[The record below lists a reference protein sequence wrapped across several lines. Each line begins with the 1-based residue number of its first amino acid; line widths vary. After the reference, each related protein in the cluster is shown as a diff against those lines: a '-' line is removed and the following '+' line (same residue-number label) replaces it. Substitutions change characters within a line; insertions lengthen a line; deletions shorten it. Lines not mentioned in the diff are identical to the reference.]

1 MSDNIFYGLYIVKII
16 TDDNK
21 NNNEVKLKE
30 NFEPNSNPF
39 IINNFEWNINRILE
53 ASIDITNCINTNENI
68 LSVGN
73 NIMAWDGSGNINLHF
88 YYTKSSNKLTIDWVN
103 TDDPYTSPQNPKYEF
118 IVYPDSTTI
127 NIKITNKG
135 LFINKRL
142 ITNDW
147 FESRFVNQ
155 IYGICNNIQV
165 GSTQGKVLSNAKYNY
180 IKVYDGTVDVK
191 FGPLPWTN
199 KQADGINKQCT
210 EESFD
215 IYKQQIVANI
225 DVSGCDK
232 ANATALLDNYNNDS
246 IEFNSIDSNT
256 DNSSDIKTVSIDYTI
271 FQVGTDISKYGS
283 ETDNN
288 FHVYYDAVSNN
299 VSLDFVNNSNGSKK
313 YGLKY
318 TLEEPYINL
327 LIKNSYISF
336 NNIKIDNIAQYI
348 NPVLKHNKL
357 QFGFIQGDGYISQA
371 LYKDIHI
378 EELPQAECIELI
390 YLPQTNFRSSYSSK
404 KWIAN
409 INTDSINN
417 NNLLSYNLYIK
428 TDLNSINNN
437 TGSNDNNYKNILSI
451 GNDIMNFADNTGNYN
466 IHIYY
471 NYNKN
476 KLQVNYTGQSFT
488 GTKYIREELNID
500 SNIVEFELSYKNG
513 LKINNN
519 QSAIITSN
527 NVSYLFEKSDL
538 YVGSCEGSER
548 YDGIYDY
555 IILK

>member
-1 MSDNIFYGLYIVKII
+1 MPNNIFYGWYIVKTVI
-16 TDDNK
+16 N
-21 NNNEVKLKE
+21 NNNEIKLKE

-53 ASIDITNCINTNENI
+53 ASIDITNCVNTNENI

-73 NIMAWDGSGNINLHF
+73 NIQVWDGSGNINLHF
-88 YYTKSSNKLTIDWVN
+88 YYTKSLNTLTIDWVN
-103 TDDPYTSPQNPKYEF
+103 TDDPYTSVQNPKCEF
-118 IVYPDSTTI
+118 IVYPDSNII

-135 LFINKRL
+135 LFVNKRL
-142 ITNDW
+142 VTNDW
-147 FESRFVNQ
+147 FELRFVNQ
-155 IYGICNNIQV
+155 IYSIGDNISV
-165 GSTQGKVLSNAKYNY
+165 GSMQGKTLSNAKYNY

-210 EESFD
+210 KESFN
-215 IYKQQIVANI
+215 IYKQQIIANI
-225 DVSGCDK
+225 DVSRCDK
-232 ANATALLDNYNNDS
+232 ANAVALLDNYNTD
-246 IEFNSIDSNT
+246 
-256 DNSSDIKTVSIDYTI
+256 DNSNDTKSVSIDYTI
-271 FQVGTDISKYGS
+271 LQIGTDISKYGT

-299 VSLDFVNNSNGSKK
+299 VSFDFVNNSNGLKK

-318 TLEEPYINL
+318 PLEEPYINL

-336 NNIKIDNIAQYI
+336 NNTKIDNIVQHI

-357 QFGFIQGDGYISQA
+357 QFGFVQGDGYISQA

-378 EELPQAECIELI
+378 EDLPQSEQIELIDLPQA
-390 YLPQTNFRSSYSSK
+390 NFCPSYSSK

-417 NNLLSYNLYIK
+417 NLSSYNLYVK

-437 TGSNDNNYKNILSI
+437 TGNNDNNYKNILSI
-451 GNDIMNFADNTGNYN
+451 GNDIMNFADNIGNYN

-476 KLQVNYTGQSFT
+476 KLQINYTGRSFI
-488 GTKYIREELNID
+488 GTKYIREELNQDCGIL
-500 SNIVEFELSYKNG
+500 ELELSYTDG
-513 LKINNN
+513 LKINNS
-519 QSAIITSN
+519 QSAIITSDN
-527 NVSYLFEKSDL
+527 ISYLFEKSDL
-538 YVGSCEGSER
+538 YIGSCEGSER
-548 YDGIYDY
+548 YDGIYNY

>member
-1 MSDNIFYGLYIVKII
+1 MFV
-16 TDDNK
+16 
-21 NNNEVKLKE
+21 
-30 NFEPNSNPF
+30 
-39 IINNFEWNINRILE
+39 
-53 ASIDITNCINTNENI
+53 
-68 LSVGN
+68 
-73 NIMAWDGSGNINLHF
+73 
-88 YYTKSSNKLTIDWVN
+88 
-103 TDDPYTSPQNPKYEF
+103 
-118 IVYPDSTTI
+118 
-127 NIKITNKG
+127 
-135 LFINKRL
+135 NKRL
-142 ITNDW
+142 VTNDW
-147 FESRFVNQ
+147 FELRFVNQ
-155 IYGICNNIQV
+155 IYSIGNNIQV
-165 GSTQGKVLSNAKYNY
+165 GSTQGKTLSNAKYNY
-180 IKVYDGTVDVK
+180 IKVYDGTVEVK

-232 ANATALLDNYNNDS
+232 ANIASLIDNDNNDN
-246 IEFNSIDSNT
+246 IELNST
-256 DNSSDIKTVSIDYTI
+256 DNDTNNSNDIKAASIDYTI
-271 FQVGTDISKYGS
+271 FQIGTDISKYGS

-313 YGLKY
+313 YGLQY

-336 NNIKIDNIAQYI
+336 NNIKIDNIAQHI

-357 QFGFIQGDGYISQA
+357 QFGFVQGDGYISRA

-378 EELPQAECIELI
+378 EELPKSEQIEYI
-390 YLPQTNFRSSYSSK
+390 DLPQTDFSPSYSSK
-404 KWIAN
+404 KWIGVV
-409 INTDSINN
+409 NTDSINN

-437 TGSNDNNYKNILSI
+437 IGNNDNNYKNILSI
-451 GNDIMNFADNTGNYN
+451 GNDIMNFSDNIGNYN

-476 KLQVNYTGQSFT
+476 KLQINYTGWAFT
-488 GTKYIREELNID
+488 GTKYIREELTPE
-500 SNIVEFELSYKNG
+500 SNILEFELSYASG
-513 LKINNN
+513 LKINNS
-519 QSAIITSN
+519 QSTIITSDN
-527 NVSYLFEKSDL
+527 ISYLFEKSDL

-548 YDGIYDY
+548 YNGIYDY

>member
-1 MSDNIFYGLYIVKII
+1 MSNNIFYGWYIVKTVI
-16 TDDNK
+16 DDSK
-21 NNNEVKLKE
+21 NNNEIKLKE
-30 NFEPNSNPF
+30 NFEPNNNPF

-53 ASIDITNCINTNENI
+53 ASIDITNCTNTNENI

-73 NIMAWDGSGNINLHF
+73 NIIAWDGSGNINLHF
-88 YYTKSSNKLTIDWVN
+88 YYTKSSNKLIIDWVN
-103 TDDPYTSPQNPKYEF
+103 TDDPYTSTQNPKCEF

-135 LFINKRL
+135 LFVNKRL
-142 ITNDW
+142 VTNDW
-147 FESRFVNQ
+147 FELRFANQ
-155 IYGICNNIQV
+155 IYGIGNNIQV
-165 GSTQGKVLSNAKYNY
+165 GSTQGKTLSNAKYNY
-180 IKVYDGTVDVK
+180 IKVYDGTVEVK

-210 EESFD
+210 KESFN
-215 IYKQQIVANI
+215 IYKQQIIANI
-225 DVSGCDK
+225 DVSRCDK
-232 ANATALLDNYNNDS
+232 ANAVALLDNYN
-246 IEFNSIDSNT
+246 T
-256 DNSSDIKTVSIDYTI
+256 GDNSNDTKFVSIDYTI
-271 FQVGTDISKYGS
+271 FQIGTDISKYGS
-283 ETDNN
+283 ESDNN

-313 YGLKY
+313 YGLQY

-336 NNIKIDNIAQYI
+336 NNIKIDNIAQHI

-357 QFGFIQGDGYISQA
+357 QFGFVQGDGYISQA

-378 EELPQAECIELI
+378 EELPLSEQIELI
-390 YLPQTNFRSSYSSK
+390 NIPVTDFLPSYSSK
-404 KWIAN
+404 KWIATV
-409 INTDSINN
+409 NTDSINN

-451 GNDIMNFADNTGNYN
+451 GNDIMNFSDNTGNYN

-476 KLQVNYTGQSFT
+476 KLQINYTGWAFT
-488 GTKYIREELNID
+488 GTKYIREELSSG
-500 SNIVEFELSYKNG
+500 SNILEFELSYTSG
-513 LKINNN
+513 LKINNS
-519 QSAIITSN
+519 QSTIITSDN
-527 NVSYLFEKSDL
+527 ISYLFEKPDL
-538 YVGSCEGSER
+538 YIGSCEGLER
-548 YDGIYDY
+548 YNGIYDY